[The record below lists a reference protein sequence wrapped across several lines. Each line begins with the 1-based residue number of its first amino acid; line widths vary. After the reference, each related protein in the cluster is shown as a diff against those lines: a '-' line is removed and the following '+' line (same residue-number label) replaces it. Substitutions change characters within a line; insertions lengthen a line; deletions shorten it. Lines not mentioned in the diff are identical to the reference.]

1 MKKLVLWVLVLLTL
15 PFLGI
20 AQESATGINP
30 NSVYP
35 IHDSDIMYQKR
46 VWRTVNLNEKQNRP
60 FMAEN
65 KQLTKFIFD
74 AVESGILQPYMN
86 DSLTTVMSKETWI
99 SNLTMDDGGGEEEMP
114 LEGATEDA
122 GGWGDPAPAEEA
134 APAASTAFTYSYKET
149 YMLEIQEDLI
159 FDKKRSRMYYDIQ
172 SIRVILPAE
181 KNAAGIEKN
190 IGTLKYKDL
199 EKLFRNMPNEA
210 IWFNPQ
216 NSRAHLNFADAFNLR
231 LFSSRV
237 IKVAN
242 PDNLDV
248 YSIYDGPTKRNVM
261 ASDWLEQQL
270 MEYEHELWE
279 F

>member
-1 MKKLVLWVLVLLTL
+1 MKNLVLCVLTL
-15 PFLGI
+15 AILPFIGK
-20 AQESATGINP
+20 AQESVSGINP

-46 VWRTVNLNEKQNRP
+46 IWRTVNLNEKQNRP

-65 KQLTKFIFD
+65 KQITKFIFD
-74 AVESGILQPYMN
+74 AIEAGILQPYAN
-86 DSLTTVMSKETWI
+86 DSLTTVMSKEEWN
-99 SNLTMDDGGGEEEMP
+99 SNLTI
-114 LEGATEDA
+114 DA
-122 GGWGDPAPAEEA
+122 GGGMEEVPLDGAATDSGWGDEPAVEEA
-134 APAASTAFTYSYKET
+134 APASSSFKYTFKDT

-159 FDKKRSRMYYDIQ
+159 FDKKRSRMYYDVQ
-172 SIRVILPAE
+172 SIKVILPAE
-181 KNAAGIEKN
+181 KNEAGIEKN
-190 IGTLKYKDL
+190 IGTIRYKDL

-216 NSRAHLNFADAFNLR
+216 NSRGHLNFADAFNLR
-231 LFSSRV
+231 LFSSRI

-242 PDNLDV
+242 PDNADV

-261 ASDWLEQQL
+261 ASDWLEQEL